1 MTTLPEFQ
9 HGLVRL
15 LVANDGH
22 QCNDVNNTMGNPANY
37 DKAHYVYLDT
47 SGKMVL
53 EQSWRGD
60 DTDAKP

>member
-1 MTTLPEFQ
+1 MNSLPEFQ